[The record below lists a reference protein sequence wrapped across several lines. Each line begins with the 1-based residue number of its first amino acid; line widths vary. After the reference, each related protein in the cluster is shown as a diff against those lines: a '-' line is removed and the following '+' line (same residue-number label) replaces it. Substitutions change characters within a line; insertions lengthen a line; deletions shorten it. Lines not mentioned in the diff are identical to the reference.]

1 MHEMLTGKQND
12 PTEKLGKYEKEK
24 IIRDGIKFADVFAT
38 IKPDPDKSLNNLFAK
53 YI

>member
-12 PTEKLGKYEKEK
+12 PTDKLGKYEK
-24 IIRDGIKFADVFAT
+24 IIRDGIKFADVFAI

>member
-12 PTEKLGKYEKEK
+12 PTEKLGKYEKI

-38 IKPDPDKSLNNLFAK
+38 IKPDPDKSLNTLFAK

>member
-12 PTEKLGKYEKEK
+12 PTEKLVKYEK

-38 IKPDPDKSLNNLFAK
+38 IKPDPDKSLNTLFAK